1 MSQINEMIDQLSTAP
16 YSEKKQ
22 YWQYLCQVAEH
33 NKQSIPKEDQQAL
46 IAYAFE
52 SVEQMRQDISNAAS
66 YREKDEIFECA
77 NFLFGLLW
85 HLAGPPSALPE
96 EQQMKIKALA
106 EQIKKE
112 RYLETTLNEIFD
124 QRSVSGADINRLL
137 YWLKDCTDEYQRG
150 KLFLGLGQQELGKLS
165 GDARSALQAY
175 IAAELHRLMA
185 MGTEDAWNT
194 LEVLADVSRY
204 FANETIVYGLLE
216 LSAHKRNHI
225 NCYILD
231 TLCFLGEDAPQAM
244 IDALASDLCFA
255 DWAYQ
260 TLAGIKK
267 ESLFP
272 AQFSDVEYLAK
283 SCLVHWL
290 TYPTELG
297 KVPDEI
303 EFLGIVKRLFKKPA
317 YVFKFRSDSDTLDD
331 DNKNKWLIGW
341 SDRDGST
348 FSDFEILPEDEPLA
362 QTLKRV
368 KKRL

>member
-1 MSQINEMIDQLSTAP
+1 MSQINEMIDQLNTAP

-33 NKQSIPKEDQQAL
+33 NKHAIPQEDQKAL
-46 IAYAFE
+46 ICCAFDTA
-52 SVEQMRQDISNAAS
+52 EQMRQDISAAES

-77 NFLFGLLW
+77 NFLFGCLW
-85 HLAGPPSALPE
+85 FLAGKPSNLPE
-96 EQQMKIKALA
+96 DQQMKIKALA
-106 EQIKKE
+106 SQIKKE
-112 RYLETTLNEIFD
+112 QYLETSLNEIFD
-124 QRSVSGADINRLL
+124 GASVSEADINRLL
-137 YWLKDCTDEYQRG
+137 YWLKDCTDEYQKG
-150 KLFLGLGQQELGKLS
+150 KLFLGLGHQELGKLS
-165 GDARSALQAY
+165 EGARKLLREY
-175 IAAELHRLMA
+175 ISSELHRLMA
-185 MGTEDAWNT
+185 LQTDDAWNT

-204 FANETIVYGLLE
+204 FADEAIIYGLLE

-231 TLCFLGEDAPQAM
+231 TLCFLGEDVPQEM
-244 IDALASDLCFA
+244 INALAAELEFA

-260 TLAGIKK
+260 TLAEVKK
-267 ESLFP
+267 ENLFP
-272 AQFSDVEYLAK
+272 AQFTNVEYLAK
-283 SCLVHWL
+283 SALVHWL

-297 KVPDEI
+297 KAPDEI
-303 EFLGIVKRLFKKPA
+303 EFLGIVKRLFKKPT

-348 FSDFEILPEDEPLA
+348 FSDFEILPEGQPLE
-362 QTLKRV
+362 QILKQV